1 MLKRSLKL
9 REEKAKKVKKSKIA
23 KKNKVLKREMD
34 NLMRE
39 IKDVTRNIKKLD
51 QFYVPVEFRELTHP
65 SKE

>member
-9 REEKAKKVKKSKIA
+9 REEKAKKVKKSKEA
-23 KKNKVLKREMD
+23 KKNKALKREMD

-51 QFYVPVEFRELTHP
+51 QFYVPVEFRELMHP